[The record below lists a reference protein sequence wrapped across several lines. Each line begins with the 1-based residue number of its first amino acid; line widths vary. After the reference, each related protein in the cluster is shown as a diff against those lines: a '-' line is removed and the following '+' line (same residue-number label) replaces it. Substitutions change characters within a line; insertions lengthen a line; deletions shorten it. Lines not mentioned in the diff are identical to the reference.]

1 MYMPQK
7 IDFLTDNGDLKL
19 ESFEELSP
27 LIPFSNRIIS
37 FLDDFSKELKNDI
50 DFLNYPDVAALSFF
64 CRKANLNQ
72 LKKKYINESATKLG
86 KGTIFH
92 IAPSNVPINFA
103 FSLISGILMGNSNI
117 VRLPSNQFK
126 QINII
131 VDAFNRLCKKKGYK
145 DFLCRNLLV
154 RYQHDSEANKIF
166 SLICDV
172 RIIWG
177 GDETINKI
185 RKFQIKPYANDIT
198 FSDRYSICIINSDK
212 FINEKNHD
220 SIISKFYNDTY
231 LFDQNACTSPHLII
245 WTGSDFNI
253 RSAKT
258 IFWEKLENLVK
269 TKYKMQSINSI
280 NKLSNFCKQAIKMPN
295 IYVES
300 KYNNL
305 VWRVEIDKLS
315 NDLVDFRS
323 NSGYF
328 CEFNAY
334 SIENITKFITRK
346 FQTLSY
352 YGFEKNTIK
361 KFMEEFTPRGIER
374 IVPIGSTMEFSLT
387 WDGINLTDQLTRN
400 IDIL

>member
-1 MYMPQK
+1 
-7 IDFLTDNGDLKL
+7 
-19 ESFEELSP
+19 
-27 LIPFSNRIIS
+27 
-37 FLDDFSKELKNDI
+37 
-50 DFLNYPDVAALSFF
+50 
-64 CRKANLNQ
+64 
-72 LKKKYINESATKLG
+72 
-86 KGTIFH
+86 
-92 IAPSNVPINFA
+92 
-103 FSLISGILMGNSNI
+103 MGNSNI

-145 DFLCRNLLV
+145 DFLYRNLLV

-258 IFWEKLENLVK
+258 IFW
-269 TKYKMQSINSI
+269 
-280 NKLSNFCKQAIKMPN
+280 
-295 IYVES
+295 
-300 KYNNL
+300 
-305 VWRVEIDKLS
+305 
-315 NDLVDFRS
+315 
-323 NSGYF
+323 
-328 CEFNAY
+328 
-334 SIENITKFITRK
+334 
-346 FQTLSY
+346 
-352 YGFEKNTIK
+352 KN
-361 KFMEEFTPRGIER
+361 
-374 IVPIGSTMEFSLT
+374 
-387 WDGINLTDQLTRN
+387 
-400 IDIL
+400 